1 MYTKRAT
8 MQSSEAD
15 RILRSTLMQTY
26 KKILMTHDGSEMSDK
41 VMETIGA
48 HHSQLWQPLTLL

>member
-1 MYTKRAT
+1 

-15 RILRSTLMQTY
+15 RILRITLMQTY

-41 VMETIGA
+41 AMETIGA